1 VLTVTIMTRGGDSQT
16 GRCHDAS
23 VHVLLLAENL
33 PDAER
38 LASAWCVAAP
48 HTTAAAREVRVPGAV
63 GSSAAGPAPSGPQAA
78 GPGHGTGAGGGVLL
92 AGAAIPVGRPDA
104 VGPLAVGPDHPG
116 PSAPGPAPSALPR
129 GDGAVLAEAAA
140 RADVV
145 VAYVTRLDGEGL
157 HRGVVVEAAAAA
169 APHAVPVV
177 VITDRSEVSR
187 REWSTAGL
195 SGVHEAA
202 DGDVTRVARTWTPGW
217 AR

>member
-1 VLTVTIMTRGGDSQT
+1 M
-16 GRCHDAS
+16 
-23 VHVLLLAENL
+23 HVLLLAETL

-38 LASAWCVAAP
+38 LASAWTAAAP
-48 HTTAAAREVRVPGAV
+48 HATAAAREVRVPGAA
-63 GSSAAGPAPSGPQAA
+63 GSSAGGPGPSGPQAVA
-78 GPGHGTGAGGGVLL
+78 PGHGTGAGGGVLL

-104 VGPLAVGPDHPG
+104 VGPLAVGPDRPG
-116 PSAPGPAPSALPR
+116 PSAPGPASSALPR
-129 GDGAVLAEAAA
+129 DEGAVLAEAAA

>member
-1 VLTVTIMTRGGDSQT
+1 M
-16 GRCHDAS
+16 
-23 VHVLLLAENL
+23 HVLLLAENL

-38 LASAWCVAAP
+38 LASAWRTAAP
-48 HTTAAAREVRVPGAV
+48 HTTAAAREVRLPGPSRVPADGPTFGTARA
-63 GSSAAGPAPSGPQAA
+63 GEDAAGS
-78 GPGHGTGAGGGVLL
+78 GHGAGSGGVLL
-92 AGAAIPVGRPDA
+92 AGAAIPVGPPAA
-104 VGPLAVGPDHPG
+104 VGPQEVGPAHPG

-129 GDGAVLAEAAA
+129 GEGAVLAEAAA

-145 VAYVTRLDGEGL
+145 VAYVTRLDGKGL

-195 SGVHEAA
+195 SGVHETT